1 VTTTE
6 SVPGNAHPSGA
17 TGYTLVLPPPWR
29 QIPVRSGTPKAVRQI
44 SDEAFRHLPRHIS
57 RDKVTPYRIELER
70 RLTSA
75 ADQARRHG
83 GTDLYL
89 PVDLAHGTLL
99 AASFIAS
106 EGWLGTAGELRASD
120 IVPRLAAGAAEG
132 ASSARVTVDDAA
144 GVRTEHISPADSPAE
159 PGRGSRRVDY
169 VLPVPGA
176 AGRWLVVAFS
186 ALGAGDP
193 ADKFAD
199 LLVELFDAIMSTF
212 RWTRASTGQ
221 QISQ

>member
-1 VTTTE
+1 MDTAV
-6 SVPGNAHPSGA
+6 SVPGNAHLGGA

-29 QIPVRSGTPKAVRQI
+29 QIPVRSGTRKAVRQI
-44 SDEAFRHLPRHIS
+44 SDEAFRRLPRHIS
-57 RDKVTPYRIELER
+57 RDKVMSYRIELER

-99 AASFIAS
+99 AASFVAS
-106 EGWLGTAGELRASD
+106 EGWLGDAAGLRAGD
-120 IVPRLAAGAAEG
+120 IVSRLAAED
-132 ASSARVTVDDAA
+132 ASSTRVTVDGVAA
-144 GVRTEHISPADSPAE
+144 VRTEHISSPDPSAE
-159 PGRGSRRVDY
+159 PGRGSRHVDY

-176 AGRWLVVAFS
+176 AGRWLVFAFS

-193 ADKFAD
+193 GDTFAD

-221 QISQ
+221 AKFP

>member
-1 VTTTE
+1 VDTAV

-29 QIPVRSGTPKAVRQI
+29 QIPVRYGTPKAIRQI
-44 SDEAFRHLPRHIS
+44 SGEAFRHLPRHIS

-89 PVDLAHGTLL
+89 PVDLARGTLL
-99 AASFIAS
+99 AASFVAS
-106 EGWLGTAGELRASD
+106 EGWLGAAGELRASD
-120 IVPRLAAGAAEG
+120 IVSRLAAEDAG
-132 ASSARVTVDDAA
+132 SARVTVDGAA
-144 GVRTEHISPADSPAE
+144 GVRTEHISPADPPAE

-176 AGRWLVVAFS
+176 GGRWLVFAFS

-193 ADKFAD
+193 GDKFAD

-221 QISQ
+221 QIPQ